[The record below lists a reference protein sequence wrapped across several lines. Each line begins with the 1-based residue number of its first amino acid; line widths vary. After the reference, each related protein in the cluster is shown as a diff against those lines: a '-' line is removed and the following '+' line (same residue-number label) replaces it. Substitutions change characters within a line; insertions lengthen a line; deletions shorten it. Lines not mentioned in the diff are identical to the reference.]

1 MIRTLRKVSRP
12 AVRAAGIGALALS
25 LGACVGNRAATTGSI
40 YPSSVAARHPI
51 VLADAPRSLDVFV
64 TGIGHIDPRQA
75 DDVDA
80 FLLEYRRYG
89 RGVLVI
95 EVPRGAQ
102 VPGPAVAR
110 TAASLRERAVSR
122 GVPAR
127 ELVVAPYAVANPA
140 VTAPVRL
147 SFQRMQAKVSGACG
161 LWPQD
166 LGVSDAGFDLRNES
180 PWNYG
185 CSTRSNFASQVADP
199 VDLVRGRQEGRIDTV
214 TRTQNIESLRTGKD
228 PSTTWKQDG
237 QASVRSQVG
246 Q

>member
-1 MIRTLRKVSRP
+1 MIHFLRPASRP
-12 AVRAAGIGALALS
+12 ALRAVSIGALALS
-25 LGACVGNRAATTGSI
+25 LGACVANRAATTGSV

-64 TGIGHIDPRQA
+64 TGIGHVDPRQS
-75 DDVDA
+75 DDIDA

-110 TAASLRERAVSR
+110 TAALLRERAVGR

-127 ELVVAPYAVANPA
+127 ELVVAPYAVVNPA
-140 VTAPVRL
+140 VAAPVRM
-147 SFQRMQAKVSGACG
+147 SFQRMQARVSGACG

-166 LGVSDAGFDLRNES
+166 LGVSEPGFELRNES
-180 PWNYG
+180 FWNYG
-185 CSTRSNFASQVADP
+185 CSTRANFASQIADP

-214 TRTQNIESLRTGKD
+214 SRTQDIESLRTGKD
-228 PSTTWKQDG
+228 PSTSWKQDG
-237 QASVRSQVG
+237 QASVKSQVG